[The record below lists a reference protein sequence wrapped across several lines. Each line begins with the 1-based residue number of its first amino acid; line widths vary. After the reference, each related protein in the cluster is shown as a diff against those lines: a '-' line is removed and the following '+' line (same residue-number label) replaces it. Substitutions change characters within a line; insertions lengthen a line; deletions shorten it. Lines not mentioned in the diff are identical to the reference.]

1 MIKDLFKKIKAL
13 LVSESPRLIDEFR
26 AIEEKTVK
34 EIKEITPEIE
44 KIAVEIKKEVVAEV
58 KKLGRKKKV

>member
-34 EIKEITPEIE
+34 EITPEIE
-44 KIAVEIKKEVVAEV
+44 KIAVEIKNEVVAEV
-58 KKLGRKKKV
+58 KKRGRKKKV